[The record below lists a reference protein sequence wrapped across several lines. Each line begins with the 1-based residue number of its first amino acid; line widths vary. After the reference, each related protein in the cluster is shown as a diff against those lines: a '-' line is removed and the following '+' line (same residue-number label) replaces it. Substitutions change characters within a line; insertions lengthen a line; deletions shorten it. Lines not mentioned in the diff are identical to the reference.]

1 MDEKAAPG
9 LRGTPPDAVV
19 FGAKVSVRARYLH
32 IIIWNGYEI
41 VGKARSPL
49 GIPQRRMPGRAAHG
63 RNHAGERLAC
73 CIVFFPAIL
82 WCVPRFLGA
91 IGSPFRTE
99 TLVQHPFGIQ
109 GRAEPAGV
117 CAPPT
122 GGEGD
127 ILSHNLFYYVNFI
140 PREETAKCFPPMPG
154 ICAIR
159 CNRMLRIV
167 IEKVL
172 TQWNC
177 KKKIPPRFRTR
188 WDLEPKALTKGRK
201 RGVAVYSS
209 KDFRRSRGK
218 A

>member
-1 MDEKAAPG
+1 MDGKAAPG

-19 FGAKVSVRARYLH
+19 FGSKVPVRARYLH

-82 WCVPRFLGA
+82 WCVPPLFGGDRFSVPRRRSYSIRLGYRD
-91 IGSPFRTE
+91 GRSPPVFMLR
-99 TLVQHPFGIQ
+99 QQ
-109 GRAEPAGV
+109 AGRAIFYRIIFFIML
-117 CAPPT
+117 
-122 GGEGD
+122 
-127 ILSHNLFYYVNFI
+127 ILYHGKKLRNASLQ
-140 PREETAKCFPPMPG
+140 
-154 ICAIR
+154 CAIR

-167 IEKVL
+167 IKKVI

-177 KKKIPPRFRTR
+177 EKKIPPRFRTR
-188 WDLEPKALTKGRK
+188 RDLEPKALTKGRK